1 MWLTLGGVT
10 TRDGVLSLADVA
22 VRAGAEPF
30 STSGP
35 TPGELAAAAEEAE
48 AGEGVLIVTLAR
60 QMSATFD
67 AACLA
72 AGTAPPGRVRVV
84 DSRSAAGGEA
94 LVALAAARRSAAGGD
109 LAQVTAAAE
118 KAAARVSL
126 VAAVADLGH
135 LARSGRVPA
144 AAARAG
150 QALGVRPLF
159 QLRQGRVRA
168 LRPARGGE
176 PALLRLVAAPS
187 AERRAGRLHAA
198 VLHACDEAAAATVLD
213 GVRARYAPASAFAGG
228 FSPVMVA
235 HTGPGLVGI
244 AWWWE

>member
-10 TRDGVLSLADVA
+10 TRDGVLALADVA
-22 VRAGAEPF
+22 ARAGAEPF

-35 TPGELAAAAEEAE
+35 TPGELATAAGEAD

-60 QMSATFD
+60 EMSATFD

-72 AGTAPPGRVRVV
+72 AGTAPAGRVRVV

-94 LVALAAARRSAAGGD
+94 LVALAAARRAGAGGD
-109 LAQVTAAAE
+109 LGQVTAAAQE
-118 KAAARVSL
+118 AATRVSL

-144 AAARAG
+144 TAARAG
-150 QALGVRPLF
+150 LALGVRPLF
-159 QLRQGRVRA
+159 ELRQGRVRA
-168 LRPARGGE
+168 LRPARGGDQ
-176 PALLRLVAAPS
+176 ALRRLVAAPS
-187 AERRAGRLHAA
+187 VGRRAGRLHAA
-198 VLHACDEAAAATVLD
+198 VLHAGDEGAAATVLD
-213 GVRARYAPASAFAGG
+213 RVRARYAPSSAFVGG

-235 HTGPGLVGI
+235 HTGPLLVGM